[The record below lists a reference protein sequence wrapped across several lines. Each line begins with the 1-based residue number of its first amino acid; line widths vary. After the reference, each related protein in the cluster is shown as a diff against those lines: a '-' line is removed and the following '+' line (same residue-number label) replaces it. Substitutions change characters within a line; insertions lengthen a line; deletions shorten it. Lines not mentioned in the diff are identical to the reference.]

1 MEQFNNLEQQEALNK
16 TRATDKVLD
25 TTHLTNKDPYTI
37 THDAVPLSSCCFRWL
52 LPAAAAGVVEMV
64 AAAAAAAEMASVAAQ
79 MDAAAAVVRIL
90 LGSLAKDFW
99 MHLESQ
105 PNHCFFNAG
114 NFTINN
120 IFWRLAIKSGAG
132 AAARAATPAAPTSSE
147 RRLSQAS

>member
-37 THDAVPLSSCCFRWL
+37 THDAMPLSSCCFRWL

-99 MHLESQ
+99 IRIVHKENLK
-105 PNHCFFNAG
+105 AD
-114 NFTINN
+114 
-120 IFWRLAIKSGAG
+120 
-132 AAARAATPAAPTSSE
+132 
-147 RRLSQAS
+147 RLSLYIIPAWYHEPMKDEHSNCQSESHSAH